1 LALRS
6 ALDMPYVPL
15 TLFGYVRSHSAIMLS
30 SALSLAMLVAAAG
43 VGAAP
48 LVGGLLRTRET
59 DLGPEFGQADV
70 FASQLPETF
79 QNDELPWRERA
90 QAIPSVG
97 GQPIANA
104 GPQAG
109 AGNGAVTSPTTA
121 EQPTRGPWAPA
132 ATDAVETTESSGQ
145 ERSASG
151 APTAG
156 VENPGQFGAEQRANG
171 PDAQTAGQVALP
183 ESPEAHTQ
191 PAEGTAQSQQ
201 PGPMGTGQSAVE
213 AVANAIADNDLPGDL
228 GALLNDDLFSQ
239 IFDVDVLFDP
249 FLKSLRDSVE
259 DVGIAEL
266 RKQAQIV
273 TACLYAVDNASP
285 AEQDAA

>member
-1 LALRS
+1 MARACPGDPLGWWPAYSERGAS
-6 ALDMPYVPL
+6 SRRRQRRRDITHHCGATNAVPGL
-15 TLFGYVRSHSAIMLS
+15 L
-30 SALSLAMLVAAAG
+30 
-43 VGAAP
+43 
-48 LVGGLLRTRET
+48 LLRTQLRRLRVRDRNGQHLEPRPPGSRT
-59 DLGPEFGQADV
+59 LGN
-70 FASQLPETF
+70 S
-79 QNDELPWRERA
+79 
-90 QAIPSVG
+90 
-97 GQPIANA
+97 
-104 GPQAG
+104 
-109 AGNGAVTSPTTA
+109 
-121 EQPTRGPWAPA
+121 AP
-132 ATDAVETTESSGQ
+132 SSG
-145 ERSASG
+145 
-151 APTAG
+151 PTAPMHRQQARSLFR
-156 VENPGQFGAEQRANG
+156 NRRRR
-171 PDAQTAGQVALP
+171 
-183 ESPEAHTQ
+183 TQ